1 MKSILRRR
9 KRTLEEPVVK
19 GKSVSF
25 SLAITFMTEVCND
38 TAYEDVGI
46 GIDVDMGVDTGVR
59 AAVGVRWMQQVQLG
73 KYAGKG
79 TDD

>member
-1 MKSILRRR
+1 
-9 KRTLEEPVVK
+9 
-19 GKSVSF
+19 
-25 SLAITFMTEVCND
+25 MTEVCND